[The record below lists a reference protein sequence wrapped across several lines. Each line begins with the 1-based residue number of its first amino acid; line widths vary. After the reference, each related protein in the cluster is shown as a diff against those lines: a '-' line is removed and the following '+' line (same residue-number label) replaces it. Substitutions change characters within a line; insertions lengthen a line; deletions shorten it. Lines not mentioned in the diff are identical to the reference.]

1 MPGPN
6 ILGNLGAVLQQLTA
20 AQQQRATQ
28 RVRDSQVYQNQAQGD
43 LDVARANDL
52 TAVTRALGP
61 VTDSIKTRGLEATLA
76 DPDLMGALAGAYRTK
91 PEALSLLPGATPD
104 NKLTFALAGGHN
116 VTKND
121 VFSIPDREAVRDAD
135 SQDVLDKAT
144 AEALARPI
152 TAGPGARVVAGVGDP
167 RGDKGD
173 IMGPTTDAVE
183 KGKIRARI
191 AAGDTTVPAA
201 ARQGLGGGGLSIQ
214 SDGKGGFSVTTGDA
228 TVGLPKSTA
237 TNEINQNIA
246 LRNFKTTIGRMRG
259 LATQDPTIFGT
270 VGNVRRIVQDVG
282 NQGEALSKLFGG
294 DFSKQFASAASQMSA
309 LGLDP
314 KLYDPKLD
322 QLHKAAILAAYQ
334 AAGALAG
341 QSGRGVSD
349 KDVKLFQ
356 RLIGDPTQWLSTQ
369 ANYLNGLD
377 LVEGM
382 LDDML
387 SSTNQ
392 NITQG
397 ADVSFGQKVTIGGK
411 NYTVGKRLPSGEYVV
426 DDGNGHQLAWDGK
439 P

>member
-28 RVRDSQVYQNQAQGD
+28 RVRDSQTYQAQAQGD

-76 DPDLMGALAGAYRTK
+76 DPDLMGALAGAYHTK

-121 VFSIPDREAVRDAD
+121 VFSIQDREAVRDAD
-135 SQDVLDKAT
+135 SQDALDKAT

-201 ARQGLGGGGLSIQ
+201 AKQGLGGGGLSIQ
-214 SDGKGGFSVTTGDA
+214 SDGKGGFSISTNGEPNMAAPKAVTTPLA
-228 TVGLPKSTA
+228 
-237 TNEINQNIA
+237 EENIA
-246 LRNFKTTIGRMRG
+246 LRDVQDTLGRMRKM
-259 LATQDPTIFGT
+259 ADDPTIFGL
-270 VGNVRRIVQDVG
+270 VGNARRFVQDAG
-282 NQGEALSKLFGG
+282 NQGHAISKMLGG
-294 DFSKQFASAASQMSA
+294 DVDKMYTDVASKMAG
-309 LGLDP
+309 LGVDP
-314 KLYDPKLD
+314 KMYDPNLD
-322 QLHKAAILAAYQ
+322 TLHRAHAILVYQ
-334 AAGALAG
+334 LANALYG
-341 QSGRGVSD
+341 QSGRSMSD
-349 KDVKLFQ
+349 KDFKNAAKLVP
-356 RLIGDPTQWLSTQ
+356 DPTDMFSTQ
-369 ANYLNGLD
+369 AKFNSAMDQIDAIVQSRL
-377 LVEGM
+377 ER
-382 LDDML
+382 
-387 SSTNQ
+387 TNQ
-392 NITQG
+392 NLVG
-397 ADVSFGQKVTIGGK
+397 GLDVSAGSTRTIDGQQ
-411 NYTVGKRLPSGEYVV
+411 YTVTGKKTK
-426 DDGNGHQLAWDGK
+426 DGK
-439 P
+439 PIYRNAQGVEGVVE